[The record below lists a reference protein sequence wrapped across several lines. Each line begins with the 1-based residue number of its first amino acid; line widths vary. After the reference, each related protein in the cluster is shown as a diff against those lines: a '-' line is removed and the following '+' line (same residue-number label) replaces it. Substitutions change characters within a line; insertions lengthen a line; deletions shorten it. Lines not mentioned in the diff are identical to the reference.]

1 MPRIFKDISHEQFYE
16 GNVIRA
22 NREHDPYREALFYLL
37 GLTDETRRYIH
48 DVYDFQ
54 ENSIRP
60 EGLHAGW
67 QTGTSSR
74 LTRLAFNLYSG
85 YTGEDERNAYQYSPY
100 YIFNNELMPFF
111 FEAVKLRYS
120 EYDRSFMSNMR
131 LASHLTFDEHGQEDI
146 MH

>member
-22 NREHDPYREALFYLL
+22 NREHDPYRKALFYLL

-54 ENSIRP
+54 ENSICP

-85 YTGEDERNAYQYSPY
+85 YTGEDEGNAYQYSPY
-100 YIFNNELMPFF
+100 YMFDNELMPFF

-120 EYDRSFMSNMR
+120 EYDRSFVPNYR
-131 LASHLTFDEHGQEDI
+131 FIKAEDYTEFEH
-146 MH
+146 

>member
-22 NREHDPYREALFYLL
+22 DRQHDPYRKALFYLL
-37 GLTDETRRYIH
+37 GLTDETRRHIY

-54 ENSIRP
+54 ENSILL
-60 EGLHAGW
+60 EGLRAGW

-100 YIFNNELMPFF
+100 YLFDNGLMPFF

-120 EYDRSFMSNMR
+120 EYDRRFVPNLRFVSNPVM
-131 LASHLTFDEHGQEDI
+131 DEQDYAEI
-146 MH
+146 